1 MRDPVQDAL
10 TAIAGRFSD
19 DAPSVDEAVL
29 RARYSAYGAW
39 PADAR
44 LGLGVL
50 GWVLGPGFNVRGFKE
65 AVNALEPDFATAASV
80 VSLGDNPTAAA
91 ITDIV
96 RRAFLNAAVVID
108 CDLNPDLLYSPLDL
122 SSCTI

>member
-29 RARYSAYGAW
+29 RSRYSAFGAW

-50 GWVLGPGFNVRGFKE
+50 GWVLGPGFNVRGFRE
-65 AVNALEPDFATAASV
+65 AVNALEPDFATAASAV
-80 VSLGDNPTAAA
+80 ALGDNPTAIA
-91 ITDIV
+91 IADIA

-108 CDLNPDLLYSPLDL
+108 CDLDPNLLYYPFDL
-122 SSCTI
+122 ASCTI